1 MPTLGKTKVSPSLI
15 STGSLF
21 QGTSSY
27 AVTASFALNAS
38 GGGGGGLVQTGSI
51 AKQTILYNVTS
62 GSQNVITGLN
72 LSSNKW
78 GIDIKEEWDAKTIT
92 GDQYYNSCSL
102 LLHCDGS
109 NGSTTFTDNSPSP
122 KTVTATNGAAIST
135 AQSKFGGA
143 SALFDGTNDYVS
155 IPDNEALEP
164 GTSDLTW
171 EMWIKTTSSVQYT
184 TLYSRSPSL
193 FSSGMWSLMIN
204 QASSTAGDIALYL
217 GDFSDSSPLLLT
229 TGISIRD
236 DVWHH
241 IAIVRIGSA
250 WACYVDG
257 ISRATGT
264 FSGGISNISS
274 GPRIGSD
281 QNYGRYFAGY
291 IDEVRIT
298 KGIARYT
305 SNFTPSTTQFLD
317 STGDANSNVVVNSTA
332 TGFAIGTG
340 GINGAQLAKAWV
352 NFDGIGTVS
361 IRDSYSVSSI
371 TDLGTG
377 TYDVNF
383 SSTLSTIPTVVA
395 STSNQTVNTNYGVN
409 VNSHTT
415 SKVQIYCTE
424 NGVTT
429 DKGVVS
435 VIVFRN

>member
-1 MPTLGKTKVSPSLI
+1 MINS
-15 STGSLF
+15 
-21 QGTSSY
+21 TSS
-27 AVTASFALNAS
+27 
-38 GGGGGGLVQTGSI
+38 
-51 AKQTILYNVTS
+51 TS
-62 GSQNVITGLN
+62 GDVALYMA
-72 LSSNKW
+72 
-78 GIDIKEEWDAKTIT
+78 D
-92 GDQYYNSCSL
+92 Y
-102 LLHCDGS
+102 
-109 NGSTTFTDNSPSP
+109 
-122 KTVTATNGAAIST
+122 V
-135 AQSKFGGA
+135 GA
-143 SALFDGTNDYVS
+143 SNL
-155 IPDNEALEP
+155 
-164 GTSDLTW
+164 
-171 EMWIKTTSSVQYT
+171 
-184 TLYSRSPSL
+184 
-193 FSSGMWSLMIN
+193 
-204 QASSTAGDIALYL
+204 
-217 GDFSDSSPLLLT
+217 LLLT
-229 TGISIRD
+229 TGVSIRD

-241 IAIVRIGSA
+241 IAIVRNGSA
-250 WACYVDG
+250 WTCYVDG
-257 ISRATGT
+257 TSRATGT

-274 GPRIGSD
+274 GPRIGAD
-281 QNYGRYFAGY
+281 EFYGRYFQGY
-291 IDEVRIT
+291 IDEVRVT

-317 STGDANSNVVVNSTA
+317 STGDANSTVVVNSTA

>member
-1 MPTLGKTKVSPSLI
+1 MATKPFLSQIAVPV
-15 STGSLF
+15 
-21 QGTSSY
+21 GT
-27 AVTASFALNAS
+27 T
-38 GGGGGGLVQTGSI
+38 
-51 AKQTILYNVTS
+51 
-62 GSQNVITGLN
+62 
-72 LSSNKW
+72 
-78 GIDIKEEWDAKTIT
+78 T
-92 GDQYYNSCSL
+92 GDVYYPQTSL
-102 LLHCDGS
+102 LMHFNGT
-109 NGSTTFTDNSPSP
+109 NGSTTMTDNS
-122 KTVTATNGAAIST
+122 KNNITATATNGAAIST
-135 AQSKFGGA
+135 AQSKFGGT
-143 SALFDGTNDYVS
+143 SLLLDGTNDYVS
-155 IPDNEALEP
+155 IPDNEALEL
-164 GTSDLTW
+164 GTNNLTW
-171 EMWIKTTSSVQYT
+171 EMWIKTTSSVQYA
-184 TLYSRSPSL
+184 TLYCREPSA
-193 FSSGMWSLMIN
+193 FGSGMWTLMIN
-204 QASSTAGDIALYL
+204 QSSSTAGDIALYL
-217 GDFSDSSPLLLT
+217 GDLSGGVPLLLT
-229 TGISIRD
+229 TGVSIRD

-241 IAIVRIGSA
+241 IAIVRNGSA

-257 ISRATGT
+257 TSRATGT
-264 FSGGISNISS
+264 YSGGIGNISAVTL
-274 GPRIGSD
+274 IGAD
-281 QNYGRYFAGY
+281 QNIPGRYFQGY
-291 IDEVRIT
+291 IDELRIT
-298 KGIARYT
+298 NGIARYT
-305 SNFTPSTTQFLD
+305 GNFTPSTTQFLD

-383 SSTLSTIPTVVA
+383 SSTFSTIPTVVA

>member
-1 MPTLGKTKVSPSLI
+1 MATKPFLSQIAVPV
-15 STGSLF
+15 
-21 QGTSSY
+21 GT
-27 AVTASFALNAS
+27 T
-38 GGGGGGLVQTGSI
+38 
-51 AKQTILYNVTS
+51 
-62 GSQNVITGLN
+62 
-72 LSSNKW
+72 
-78 GIDIKEEWDAKTIT
+78 T
-92 GDQYYNSCSL
+92 GDVYYPQTSL
-102 LLHCDGS
+102 LMHFNGT
-109 NGSTTFTDNSPSP
+109 NGSTTMTDNS
-122 KTVTATNGAAIST
+122 KNNATVTATNGAAIST
-135 AQSKFGGA
+135 AQSKFGGT
-143 SALFDGTNDYVS
+143 SLLLDGTNDYLS
-155 IPDNEALEP
+155 IPDNTPLVLSGGSYTIECWIRPTGNYANYNTIIAKRAASTAWDVYLRITTGVLSFYN
-164 GTSDLTW
+164 GTNY
-171 EMWIKTTSSVQYT
+171 ESSVT
-184 TLYSRSPSL
+184 PTVNV
-193 FSSGMWSLMIN
+193 WSHIAAVYNGSTIN
-204 QASSTAGDIALYL
+204 LYL
-217 GDFSDSSPLLLT
+217 NGVNVLSSATGNSDVDAL
-229 TGISIRD
+229 IY
-236 DVWHH
+236 
-241 IAIVRIGSA
+241 IGSFPSA
-250 WACYVDG
+250 AEY
-257 ISRATGT
+257 
-264 FSGGISNISS
+264 F
-274 GPRIGSD
+274 IG
-281 QNYGRYFAGY
+281 YM
-291 IDEVRIT
+291 DELRIT

-305 SNFTPSTTQFLD
+305 GNFTPSTTQFLD

>member
-1 MPTLGKTKVSPSLI
+1 MVKSSVGVDIYVNGVKSSTTHTIVGTPQS
-15 STGSLF
+15 STG
-21 QGTSSY
+21 
-27 AVTASFALNAS
+27 TAF
-38 GGGGGGLVQTGSI
+38 
-51 AKQTILYNVTS
+51 TIGAY
-62 GSQNVITGLN
+62 
-72 LSSNKW
+72 
-78 GIDIKEEWDAKTIT
+78 
-92 GDQYYNSCSL
+92 
-102 LLHCDGS
+102 
-109 NGSTTFTDNSPSP
+109 
-122 KTVTATNGAAIST
+122 TNGFY
-135 AQSKFGGA
+135 Q
-143 SALFDGTNDYVS
+143 
-155 IPDNEALEP
+155 
-164 GTSDLTW
+164 
-171 EMWIKTTSSVQYT
+171 
-184 TLYSRSPSL
+184 
-193 FSSGMWSLMIN
+193 
-204 QASSTAGDIALYL
+204 
-217 GDFSDSSPLLLT
+217 
-229 TGISIRD
+229 
-236 DVWHH
+236 
-241 IAIVRIGSA
+241 
-250 WACYVDG
+250 
-257 ISRATGT
+257 
-264 FSGGISNISS
+264 
-274 GPRIGSD
+274 
-281 QNYGRYFAGY
+281 GY

-415 SKVQIYCTE
+415 SKVQIFCTE